1 MQRKRIVKKIKPP
14 IQEGRKEGG
23 NMIEET
29 IHELLSCDKFA
40 YINATSKKKIAHA
53 VNEIMGNLEGMS
65 EFETKKTLKLV
76 KILLSDYLVVSST
89 EDILSK

>member
-1 MQRKRIVKKIKPP
+1 MQRKCIVKKIKPP

>member
-1 MQRKRIVKKIKPP
+1 
-14 IQEGRKEGG
+14 
-23 NMIEET
+23 MIEET

-40 YINATSKKKIAHA
+40 YINATSKKKI
-53 VNEIMGNLEGMS
+53 GNLEGMS